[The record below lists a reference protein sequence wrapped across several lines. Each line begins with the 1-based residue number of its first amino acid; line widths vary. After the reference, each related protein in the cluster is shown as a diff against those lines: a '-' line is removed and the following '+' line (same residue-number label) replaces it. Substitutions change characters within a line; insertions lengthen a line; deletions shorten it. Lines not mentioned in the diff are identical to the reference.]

1 MRKIAIQYWLI
12 FTIGIFPFLISAQSK
27 YKKQY
32 FDGPYIF
39 HQNDSLKIQWI
50 EAGVPH
56 DSIVANQ
63 DATIFNRKGLPVI
76 DLSDLNI
83 QKRESE
89 TYEGIEKIVAL
100 SDVHGQYDILIK
112 LLKNNGVID
121 NDLHWKYGKGHLVIV
136 GDNMDRGDK
145 VLDILWF
152 LFKLEKEA
160 IKEGGQVHTLVGN
173 HETMVL
179 SGDIRYIHK
188 KYYYTAGVLKAQY
201 KDLWRKG
208 SVLGDWIANQPILT
222 SINKHLFV
230 HGGVSP
236 DILKLNYSIEKI
248 NEIFSKRI
256 MRKSDTEIF
265 NDKILN
271 QLALSTG
278 PLWYRGYF
286 DSTRMNLP
294 TINYILKRTGQ
305 DKIVVGHTSLKKI
318 SSLYKKKILAVDC
331 SIKKGE
337 TGQVL
342 IIENGKYQVGGIDGK
357 KSKLEKIKKPKN
369 PSLYEFLYAQKGRP
383 KIIINTR
390 INRLIR
396 KSNKEEYQEA
406 SLKFFDTAGN
416 DMFSMDGRIRAR
428 GNMRK
433 QVCVNPPVKIDFN
446 KGALDSLGFLK
457 QDKLKMVFP
466 CSGGSLNQQMLLKE
480 HFVYELYNF
489 IDSNSMRTKLV
500 DVEIYDGERKKQEF
514 IGVLVEDEE
523 EYARRN
529 NAKVIEKGKIRSN
542 RLDREAFVK
551 MEFFQ
556 YMIANTDWSVGNK
569 HNLELVKLPNHEKIR
584 AVPYDFDYSGFVG
597 QDYAVPSP
605 SLPIEDV
612 NQRYFFNYEMTESEF
627 TMAYDYFISIEKDL
641 YIMCSKASYMKER
654 SIKENIDYIKSFYK
668 ELKKTKSFRKTAS
681 KKFKKK

>member
-1 MRKIAIQYWLI
+1 MRNIAIRYWLLI
-12 FTIGIFPFLISAQSK
+12 ALGVIPFLLAAQSK

-39 HQNDSLKIQWI
+39 HQNDSLRMQWV

-56 DSIVANQ
+56 DSIIANRE
-63 DATIFNRKGLPVI
+63 ATIFKRKGLPVI
-76 DLSDLNI
+76 DLTDLSI
-83 QKRESE
+83 QQRESE
-89 TYEGIEKIVAL
+89 TYSGVEKIVAL

-112 LLKNNGVID
+112 LLKNNGVVD
-121 NDLHWKYGKGHLVIV
+121 DKLQWTYGKGHLVIV

-145 VLDILWF
+145 VLDILWL
-152 LFKLEKEA
+152 LFRLEKQA
-160 IKEGGQVHTLVGN
+160 TQQGGQVHTLVGN

-179 SGDIRYIHK
+179 SGDVRYIHK
-188 KYYYTAGVLKAQY
+188 KYYYTAGVLKTQY

-236 DILKLNYSIEKI
+236 EILKLNYSVEKI
-248 NEIFSKRI
+248 NEIFRKRI
-256 MRKSDTEIF
+256 MRKKDTQIYH
-265 NDKILN
+265 DQLLN
-271 QLALSTG
+271 QLALSSG

-294 TINYILKRTGQ
+294 TVNYILKKTGQ
-305 DKIVVGHTSLKKI
+305 DKIVVGHTSLDEI
-318 SSLYKKKILAVDC
+318 SSMYNNKILAVDC
-331 SIKKGE
+331 SIKKGK

-342 IIENGKYQVGGIDGK
+342 IIEKDKYRVGGIDGK
-357 KSKLEKIKKPKN
+357 RSKLGKIKKPVN
-369 PSLYEFLYAQKGRP
+369 PSLYEYLYNQQGRP
-383 KIIINTR
+383 KIILNTQ

-396 KSNKEEYQEA
+396 KSSKEEYQAA
-406 SLKFFDTAGN
+406 SLQFFDAAGN
-416 DMFSMDGRIRAR
+416 ELFAMDGRIRAR

-433 QVCVNPPVKIDFN
+433 QVCVNPPVKIDFG
-446 KGALDSLGFLK
+446 KGALDSLGFLR

-480 HFVYELYNF
+480 HLVYELYNF
-489 IDSNSMRTKLV
+489 IDTNSMRTKLV
-500 DVEIYDGERKKQEF
+500 DVEIFDKGKKKQDF
-514 IGVLVEDEE
+514 IGILVEDEQ

-529 NAKVIEKGKIRSN
+529 KAIVIEKGKLRSS
-542 RLDREAFVK
+542 RLDREVFVK

-569 HNLELVKLPNHEKIR
+569 HNLELVKLPNFDKIR

-597 QDYAVPSP
+597 QDYAVPAP
-605 SLPIEDV
+605 NLPIEDV
-612 NQRYFFNYEMTESEF
+612 NERYFFNYEMTEAEF
-627 TMAYDYFISIEKDL
+627 KMAYDYFMSIEKDL
-641 YIMCSKASYMKER
+641 YIICSRATYMKQR
-654 SIKENIDYIKSFYK
+654 AIRENIDYIKSFYQ
-668 ELKKTKSFRKTAS
+668 ELKEPKRFRKMAA